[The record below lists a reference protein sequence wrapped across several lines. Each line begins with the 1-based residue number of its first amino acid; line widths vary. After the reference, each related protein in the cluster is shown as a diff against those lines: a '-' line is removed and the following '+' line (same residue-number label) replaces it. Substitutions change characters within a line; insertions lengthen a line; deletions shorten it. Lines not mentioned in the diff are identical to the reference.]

1 MQSNRR
7 RHRSSEDI
15 DAEGPRSS
23 KKITGKE
30 LTSLEEI
37 SARLTTLIEMLDEKS
52 IINKKEYYR
61 TCIMRLHEISK
72 ATSFEEIDEEI

>member
-7 RHRSSEDI
+7 QERGEDTDI
-15 DAEGPRSS
+15 EGPRSS

-37 SARLTTLIEMLDEKS
+37 SARLTTLIEMLDEKG
-52 IINKKEYYR
+52 IINIR
-61 TCIMRLHEISK
+61 
-72 ATSFEEIDEEI
+72 

>member
-1 MQSNRR
+1 MQSNK
-7 RHRSSEDI
+7 RHGSGEDASI
-15 DAEGPRSS
+15 EGLGSF

-37 SARLTTLIEMLDEKS
+37 SARLTTLIEMLDEKA

-61 TCIMRLHEISK
+61 TCVMRLHEISK
-72 ATSFEEIDEEI
+72 AKSFEEIDEEI

>member
-1 MQSNRR
+1 MQSNKS
-7 RHRSSEDI
+7 HGSGEDTSI
-15 DAEGPRSS
+15 EDLGPF

-37 SARLTTLIEMLDEKS
+37 SARLTTLIEMLDEKA

-61 TCIMRLHEISK
+61 TCVMRLHEISK
-72 ATSFEEIDEEI
+72 AKSFEEIDEEI

>member
-7 RHRSSEDI
+7 HERGEDA
-15 DAEGPRSS
+15 DTEGPRSS

-37 SARLTTLIEMLDEKS
+37 SARLTTLVEMLDEKG
-52 IINKKEYYR
+52 IISNKEYHR
-61 TCIMRLHEISK
+61 TCAMRLHEISK
-72 ATSFEEIDEEI
+72 ATSFEQIDEEI

>member
-1 MQSNRR
+1 MHSNRR
-7 RHRSSEDI
+7 HGGGEDTDI
-15 DAEGPRSS
+15 EGPRSS

-37 SARLTTLIEMLDEKS
+37 SARLTTLIEMLDEKG

-61 TCIMRLHEISK
+61 NSVMRLHEISK
-72 ATSFEEIDEEI
+72 ATSFDQIDEEI

>member
-7 RHRSSEDI
+7 HKDNEDI
-15 DAEGPRSS
+15 HIEDQRSF

-37 SARLTTLIEMLDEKS
+37 SARLTTLIEMLDEKG

-61 TCIMRLHEISK
+61 TCAMRLHEISK
-72 ATSFEEIDEEI
+72 ATSFEQINDEI